1 MERRIA
7 RSGVLSNGKR
17 AASAGDDSKQPG
29 DCAEALELVALPAS
43 RPSSAVAVH
52 HMKAREQVVVRRSRP
67 FRQRVIA
74 AGSSLTSRDL
84 TLNAGGRHAACA
96 AARDHAI
103 CFSRAMLASETV
115 QLGVEVLGIKAPA
128 TFRTEYQAVR

>member
-1 MERRIA
+1 MRSWRGGPGAIPSRDTAGGPPVSA
-7 RSGVLSNGKR
+7 RSR
-17 AASAGDDSKQPG
+17 
-29 DCAEALELVALPAS
+29 
-43 RPSSAVAVH
+43 RP
-52 HMKAREQVVVRRSRP
+52 KAREQVVVRRSRP
-67 FRQRVIA
+67 FRQRGIA

-84 TLNAGGRHAACA
+84 TLNAGGRHAGCA
-96 AARDHAI
+96 AACGHAI